1 MTSTFHS
8 TRRRWLAGAAAVV
21 ALPWSTAGR
30 AQAPNVAFP
39 YYRGEQALQ
48 GLYGVHLPPLA
59 RAFEE
64 KARALAAAS
73 RQHCSGPANPGALR
87 TAWREAR
94 LAWVRLAN
102 PAVGP
107 VVTRRS
113 QREIDFWPTRPALL
127 KRAMDSAPRTPKDM
141 ERIGGPAKGFPA
153 MELLLAGPAQPAHCP
168 YLALVAAGI
177 EAEAVALREA
187 FDGLARQD
195 WTSDEDATRK
205 AFNDWINQWL
215 GGLENLRWQQVE
227 QPVQRARTAGR
238 GQAPAFARQAM
249 EDNRADW
256 QAQWQSLR
264 AQARLQAGQRTN
276 PPQPGESL
284 LSIEALLLG
293 KGQLALAERW
303 GRAVDAV
310 TAALDALPAQ
320 PKEAELMALS
330 SRMKAVSSLYQGQVA
345 AALDVSL
352 GFSSADGD

>member
-1 MTSTFHS
+1 MTNTLTT
-8 TRRRWLAGAAAVV
+8 TRRRWVAGAAALA
-21 ALPWSTAGR
+21 ALPWTASR
-30 AQAPNVAFP
+30 AQAPAIAFP

-48 GLYGVHLPPLA
+48 GVYAVHLPPLA

-64 KARALAAAS
+64 KARALAAAA
-73 RQHCSGPANPGALR
+73 RQHCAGPASLPALR

-94 LAWVRLAN
+94 LAWVRLAH
-102 PAVGP
+102 PALGP
-107 VVTRRS
+107 VVMRRS
-113 QREIDFWPTRPALL
+113 QREIDFWPTRAALL
-127 KRAMDSAPRTPKDM
+127 KRALDSTPRTLKDM

-153 MELLLAGPAQPAHCP
+153 LELLLAGPAQPAHCP

-177 EAEAVALREA
+177 EAEAVALRQA
-187 FDGLARQD
+187 FDQLAKQD
-195 WTSDEDATRK
+195 WTADEDATLK

-215 GGLENLRWQQVE
+215 GGLENLRWQQIE

-256 QAQWQSLR
+256 RAQWQSLQ
-264 AQARLQAGQRTN
+264 AQARLQPDQRAQ
-276 PPQPGESL
+276 PPQPGEAL

-293 KGQLALAERW
+293 KGQLALAQRW
-303 GRAVDAV
+303 GRAIDAV
-310 TAALDALPAQ
+310 TGALEALPAQ
-320 PKEAELMALS
+320 PRDADLMALS
-330 SRMKAVSSLYQGQVA
+330 SRMKAVTSLYQGEVA

>member
-1 MTSTFHS
+1 MTDPRPS
-8 TRRRWLAGAAAVV
+8 TRRRWMAGAAAFAV
-21 ALPWSTAGR
+21 LPGSTSR
-30 AQAPNVAFP
+30 AQVPNVAFP
-39 YYRGEQALQ
+39 FYRGEQALQ

-64 KARALAAAS
+64 RAQALAAAA
-73 RQHCSGPANPGALR
+73 RQHCGAAADPDALR
-87 TAWREAR
+87 AAWREAR
-94 LAWVRLAN
+94 LAWLRLAN
-102 PAVGP
+102 PAIGP

-113 QREIDFWPTRPALL
+113 QREIDFWPTRSALL
-127 KRAMDSAPRTPKDM
+127 QRAMDSAPRTPKDM

-153 MELLLAGPAQPAHCP
+153 LEQLLAAPAQPAHCP

-177 EAEAVALREA
+177 EAEAIALRQA
-187 FDGLARQD
+187 LDALARQD
-195 WTSDEDATRK
+195 WTADEDATRK
-205 AFNDWINQWL
+205 AFGDWINQWL
-215 GGLENLRWQQVE
+215 GGLENLRWQQIE

-238 GQAPAFARQAM
+238 GQAPAFARKAM

-256 QAQWQSLR
+256 RAQWQSLQ
-264 AQARLQAGQRTN
+264 AQARLRPGQRAQ
-276 PPQPGESL
+276 PPTPGESL

-303 GRAVDAV
+303 GRAIDAV

-330 SRMKAVSSLYQGQVA
+330 SRMKAVTSLYQGQVA